1 MTTIR
6 AAFHLH
12 CSSPV
17 RRQKFSTTA
26 ADIRTALND
35 SSLLSYE
42 NEFSPQ
48 KSSRGILPRL
58 MSVFLPCDSDLRN
71 TQHRGASG
79 SPLPRDQEGRDHQR
93 REKVFRNDKGVGISF
108 FIFSLFQTRP
118 GSLLLSLLRVT
129 AAFADIKFVK
139 GGGPQPQGATGSPS
153 ANVRISESGEW
164 N

>member
-1 MTTIR
+1 MKTKNLFPKIEQR
-6 AAFHLH
+6 DA
-12 CSSPV
+12 PEIDV
-17 RRQKFSTTA
+17 R
-26 ADIRTALND
+26 
-35 SSLLSYE
+35 
-42 NEFSPQ
+42 
-48 KSSRGILPRL
+48 
-58 MSVFLPCDSDLRN
+58 VPCDSDLRN

-139 GGGPQPQGATGSPS
+139 GGGPQPQGAD
-153 ANVRISESGEW
+153 RRMSESGEW